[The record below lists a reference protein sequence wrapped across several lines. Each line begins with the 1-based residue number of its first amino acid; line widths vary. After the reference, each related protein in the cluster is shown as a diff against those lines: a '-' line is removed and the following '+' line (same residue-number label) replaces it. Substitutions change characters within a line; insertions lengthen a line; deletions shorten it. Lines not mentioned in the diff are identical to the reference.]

1 MLEVTRAE
9 YIDGYRIRLEFSNGE
24 SGIVDLA
31 DSLWGPV
38 FEPLRDIEAFRQF
51 TLSPVLHTICWDNDA
66 DLAPEYLY
74 AKMLEQTS
82 TTTASPL
89 AECSKSGR

>member
-1 MLEVTRAE
+1 MLEVTCAE
-9 YIDGYRIRLEFSNGE
+9 YTGGYRIRIEFNNGE
-24 SGIVDLA
+24 AGIVDLS

-38 FEPLRDIEAFRQF
+38 FEPLRDTETFKRF

-74 AKMLEQTS
+74 EKMIEQAS
-82 TTTASPL
+82 TMAGAGPT
-89 AECSKSGR
+89 KR